1 MGRVPKPT
9 AIAPAPVEFWPTK
22 SVRLTPTVF
31 ADGLGELA
39 HRDRDLAAVLAAI
52 GAPPMWARR
61 PGFGTLLHIIL
72 EQQVSLASA
81 QAAYDKL
88 LALGRPLT
96 PERFLTYDAAE
107 LRATGFSRQKA
118 RYGRELA
125 MALRAG
131 SLKLHRISRLDDD
144 QVRTALV
151 NVKGIGPW
159 TAEIYLLMVL
169 RRADAWPVG
178 DLALALA
185 IQSVK
190 KLASVPKPAE
200 LEFLGATWRPWRA
213 VATRILWHHYLTQRR
228 RAAPAGA
235 PAGPS

>member
-1 MGRVPKPT
+1 MCRVPKVT
-9 AIAPAPVEFWPTK
+9 AIADAPVGSWPTR
-22 SVRLTPTVF
+22 SVRLTPAIF
-31 ADGLGELA
+31 SRGLDELA
-39 HRDRDLAAVLAAI
+39 KRDRDLANVIAAI
-52 GAPPMWARR
+52 GAPPLWARQ

-96 PERFLTYDAAE
+96 PERFLTYADAE
-107 LRATGFSRQKA
+107 LHTAGFSRQKA

-125 MALRAG
+125 MALHTG
-131 SLKLHRISRLDDD
+131 SLKLHGFSRLDDD
-144 QVRTALV
+144 KVRAALV
-151 NVKGIGPW
+151 NIKGIGPW

-185 IQSVK
+185 AQSVK
-190 KLASVPKPAE
+190 NLASVPRPTDLE
-200 LEFLGATWRPWRA
+200 LLGAIWRPWRA
-213 VATRILWHHYLTQRR
+213 VAARILWHQYLTQRR
-228 RAAPAGA
+228 RIAPVSA
-235 PAGPS
+235 PIGPA